1 MRYYEIALSPKGG
14 GAATKV
20 WTSYPNGSND
30 PGALNVEIDVL
41 SSYFGIPA
49 GDVGS
54 STITIEGISLEDLQ
68 QAKNFAYQTITLKG
82 GMKAGLPLAQPQQA
96 GLLLQGQVWESF
108 ANWVGTEM
116 NLTFVVVPGDYSIS
130 RPGNIVLNWQKGQSL
145 ADALATTFSIAY
157 PTYTVAMD
165 IGSQYVTDHQV
176 LAYYPTIQALA
187 KFIKATTK
195 TTSFSGV
202 DVGIINGN
210 TIIVS
215 DGSQPSKAVQLQ
227 FIDFVGQ
234 PKWVGVDTMQFV
246 TVMRHDIQVNSR
258 VLMPKGLQDAPG
270 IVQTGA
276 ASYPSQLHYKTSF
289 QGLFLVQSVRHI
301 GNFRDP
307 NGQSW
312 VSVFQATVLPGGAN
326 G

>member
-1 MRYYEIALSPKGG
+1 MSRYYEISLSPPGG
-14 GAATKV
+14 GAPTKV
-20 WTSYPNGSND
+20 WTSYPNGQND

-41 SSYFGIPA
+41 ASYFGIPA

-54 STITIEGISLEDLQ
+54 STITIEGVSLVDLQ
-68 QAKNFAYQTITLKG
+68 QPRNFAYQTITVKA
-82 GMKAGLPLAQPQQA
+82 GMKKGLPLAQPEQA
-96 GLLLQGQVWESF
+96 GLILQGEVWESF

-116 NLTFVVVPGDYSIS
+116 NLSFVIVPGGFTVS
-130 RPGNIVLNWQKGQSL
+130 RPGNIVLDWKQGQSL
-145 ADALATTFSIAY
+145 SKALTTTFSIAY
-157 PTYTVAMD
+157 PNYAID
-165 IGSQYVTDHQV
+165 NSIGGQYVTDHDI

-187 KFIKATTK
+187 KFVKSRTK
-195 TTSFSGV
+195 TPTFSGV
-202 DVGIINGN
+202 DIGKLNGN
-210 TIIVS
+210 TIVMS
-215 DGSQPSKAVQLQ
+215 DGTKPAPPVQLN

-246 TVMRHDIQVNSR
+246 TVMRHDIQVNSI
-258 VLMPKGLQDAPG
+258 VQMPKGLQDAPG

-289 QGLFLVQSVRHI
+289 QGPFLIQAVRHI

-312 VSVFQATVLPGGAN
+312 ISVFQATVAS
-326 G
+326 

>member
-14 GAATKV
+14 GAPTKV
-20 WTSYPNGSND
+20 WTSYPNGAND

-41 SSYFGIPA
+41 SSYFGIPS
-49 GDVGS
+49 GDIGS

-116 NLTFVVVPGDYSIS
+116 NLTFVIVPGDYSIS

-145 ADALATTFSIAY
+145 ADALATTFSTAY
-157 PTYTVAMD
+157 PDYATTIA

-176 LAYYPTIQALA
+176 LAYYPTLQALA
-187 KFIKATTK
+187 KFVKSVTK
-195 TTSFSGV
+195 TPTFPGV
-202 DVGIINGN
+202 DIGKLNGN
-210 TIIVS
+210 TIVVS
-215 DGSQPSKAVQLQ
+215 DGSQPSPPVQLE

-234 PKWVGVDTMQFV
+234 PKWVGVEAMQFT
-246 TVMRHDIQVNSR
+246 TVMRHDIQVNSQ
-258 VLMPKGLQDAPG
+258 VVMPKGLQDAPG

-276 ASYPSQLHYKTSF
+276 AAYPSQLHYKTSF
-289 QGLFLVQSVRHI
+289 QGPFIVQSVRHI

-312 VSVFQATVLPGGAN
+312 ISVFQAVVGGTS
-326 G
+326 